1 METTKPARMLSFSR
15 WPTEA
20 GEFGCFAL
28 DSAPREGYLR
38 RRQQNAGTAGS
49 GPNILQQIREGK
61 VMAGFKDREQSF
73 ENKAA
78 HEEELEFKAQ
88 ARRNKLLAHWA
99 GEKMGLSDL
108 DAYAGEV
115 IKAALKEAGDDD
127 VFRKV
132 RADLDAKSVDV
143 SDHQLRREMDELLTK
158 AREQIQSD

>member
-1 METTKPARMLSFSR
+1 
-15 WPTEA
+15 
-20 GEFGCFAL
+20 
-28 DSAPREGYLR
+28 
-38 RRQQNAGTAGS
+38 
-49 GPNILQQIREGK
+49 
-61 VMAGFKDREQSF
+61 MAGFKDREQSF

-78 HEEELEFKAQ
+78 HEEELEFKAR

-115 IKAALKEAGDDD
+115 IKVDLKEAGDDD

-132 RADLDAKSVDV
+132 RADLDAKSVDI

-158 AREQIQSD
+158 ARAQIRSD